1 MSMRSNRF
9 GRIGHDEVR
18 ARLADKVVVITGGAR
33 GIGLETARQLLD
45 AGARVAIGDVDNE
58 VLAKA
63 AALAGKG
70 SMIPPDKTYVAWL
83 STYKEATRTAG
94 ARKLHGLRH
103 GYAQARFEALAG
115 FRAPAAGGPSRADL
129 TPEQR
134 AIDLTVRLQIS
145 AELGH
150 GREEVTAVYLG
161 R

>member
-63 AALAGKG
+63 AADLG
-70 SMIPPDKTYVAWL
+70 VEL
-83 STYKEATRTAG
+83 S
-94 ARKLHGLRH
+94 LIH
-103 GYAQARFEALAG
+103 
-115 FRAPAAGGPSRADL
+115 
-129 TPEQR
+129 
-134 AIDLTVRLQIS
+134 I
-145 AELGH
+145 
-150 GREEVTAVYLG
+150 
-161 R
+161 